1 MYERARLT
9 EAGRRVVQV
18 ESTRAAL
25 ERLRRDGSYA
35 VIVSDMSRVENG
47 RRNDY
52 AGLDLLEELR
62 TAGFDIPVVFYSS
75 QGGLSA
81 VREELDRGDNVGYTA
96 SPSELMRLL
105 HVYGAV

>member
-1 MYERARLT
+1 MVT

-62 TAGFDIPVVFYSS
+62 TAGFDTPVVFYSS
-75 QGGLSA
+75 PSGLSA
-81 VREELDRGDNVGYTA
+81 VREELDRADNVGYTA

-105 HVYGAV
+105 QVYGAV